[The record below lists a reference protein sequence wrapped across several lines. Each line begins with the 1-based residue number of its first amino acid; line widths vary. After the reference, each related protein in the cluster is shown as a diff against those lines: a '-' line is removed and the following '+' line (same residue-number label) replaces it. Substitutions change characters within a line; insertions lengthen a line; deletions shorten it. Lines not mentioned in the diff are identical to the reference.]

1 MDAAFIRDLD
11 AKYVLGTYRRQ
22 APLFVRGEGVWMF
35 DSEGTRYLD
44 MLAGIAV
51 DQLGHAHPAM
61 VETIERQARTLLHT
75 SNILLTEPQARLA
88 AKLHDVM
95 GCDRTFF
102 ANCGA
107 TAIEAALKIAKKR
120 GQPDRNGIVCL
131 ERSFHGR
138 TLGALSATMQPKYQ
152 DQFRPLVPG
161 FTKIPANDLS
171 ALDAVITEQT
181 AAVILEPIQGEGGL
195 TVLTR
200 QFLEAVRAKTR
211 ATGALM
217 IVDEVQCG
225 VARTGHWLAIQ
236 RSGIEPDLVA
246 LAKGLGSGVPIGACL
261 TYGEASYVLEPGDH
275 GSTYGGNPFVCSV
288 ALTVLE
294 TIEREGLLENAR
306 ERGAQL
312 AAGLQN
318 IGGPIVEVRGEG
330 LMRGAVLDRPIA
342 RDLVRWGMERGII
355 LNATDDHTIRLVPPL
370 IIEAAHIDLAL
381 DFIST
386 GLRELAQAA

>member
-1 MDAAFIRDLD
+1 
-11 AKYVLGTYRRQ
+11 
-22 APLFVRGEGVWMF
+22 MF

-120 GQPDRNGIVCL
+120 GQPDCNGIVCL

>member
-1 MDAAFIRDLD
+1 MDAALIRSLD
-11 AKYVLGTYRRQ
+11 ANYVLGTYRRQ

-35 DSEGTRYLD
+35 DCDGNRYLD
-44 MLAGIAV
+44 LLAGIAV

-61 VETIERQARTLLHT
+61 IETIERQARTLLHT
-75 SNILLTEPQARLA
+75 SNILLTAPQAQLA
-88 AKLHDVM
+88 GKLHEVM
-95 GCDRTFF
+95 GCDRSFF

-120 GQPDRNGIVCL
+120 GQPDRTEIVCL

-161 FTKIPANDLS
+161 FIKVPANDEA
-171 ALDAVITEQT
+171 ALGAAVSERT
-181 AAVILEPIQGEGGL
+181 AAVIVEPIQGEGGL
-195 TVLTR
+195 ATLTEG
-200 QFLEAVRAKTR
+200 FLRAVRAKTKEV
-211 ATGALM
+211 GALM
-217 IVDEVQCG
+217 IVDEVQTG
-225 VARTGHWLAIQ
+225 VGRTGHWLAIQ
-236 RSGIEPDLVA
+236 RFGIQPDLVA

-261 TYGEASYVLEPGDH
+261 TYGEASHVLEPGDH

-294 TIEREGLLENAR
+294 TIEREGLMENAR
-306 ERGAQL
+306 ARGQQL
-312 AAGLQN
+312 ADGLRR

-342 RDLVRWGMERGII
+342 RDLVRWGMSKGII
-355 LNATDDHTIRLVPPL
+355 LNATDDNTLRFVPPL
-370 IIEAAHIDLAL
+370 IIEAQHVDLAL
-381 DFIST
+381 DLVDT
-386 GLRELAQAA
+386 GLRELAEAA